1 MLTMTKE
8 QFIKELREKLAGFP
22 KNEIEER
29 LSFYS
34 EMIDDRV
41 EDGLSEDEAI
51 AGIGTVDEI
60 ADQITA
66 DIPLTKIVKNKVKPK
81 RTLKGWEIA
90 LIVLGSPIWLSLA
103 VAAIALML
111 AVYIVLWTI
120 VIVVYAIDFAF
131 AITALCSIPGM
142 LFILKAGNIASVIFC
157 LGTGITCAGLAILMF
172 FACFYI
178 AKGILKLTK
187 SIALGIKRAF
197 VGKEEASYE

>member
-1 MLTMTKE
+1 MTKE
-8 QFIKELREKLAGFP
+8 TFMKELREKLAGFP

-81 RTLKGWEIA
+81 RSLKGWEVA

-103 VAAIALML
+103 VAGIALML
-111 AVYIVLWTI
+111 AVYILLWTT

-131 AITALCSIPGM
+131 AITALCSIPG
-142 LFILKAGNIASVIFC
+142 LFFILKAGNIASAVFC

-172 FACFYI
+172 FACFFI

-187 SIALGIKRAF
+187 NMALGVKRAF
-197 VGKEEASYE
+197 VGKEEPAND